1 MGKRGPQPGAVAK
14 AAKQAKVAQP
24 TTLKAQGATT
34 KRTPTGAFDPATGKE
49 TYEVQVE
56 DVVGEKLERGVTK
69 FQVKWKGWASTLIIR
84 GSPSRS
90 IHHPDF

>member
-34 KRTPTGAFDPATGKE
+34 KRTPTGAFDPAAGKE
-49 TYEVQVE
+49 TYEVE
-56 DVVGEKLERGVTK
+56 DVVGEIRKAGERRDKISGEVEGLGVDLDNTWEPIE
-69 FQVKWKGWASTLIIR
+69 VHT
-84 GSPSRS
+84 P
-90 IHHPDF
+90 P